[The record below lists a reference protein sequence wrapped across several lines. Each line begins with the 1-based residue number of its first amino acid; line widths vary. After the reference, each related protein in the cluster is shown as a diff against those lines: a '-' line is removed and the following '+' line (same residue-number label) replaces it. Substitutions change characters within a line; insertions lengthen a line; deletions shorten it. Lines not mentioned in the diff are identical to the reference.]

1 MSMKDEGGLGLA
13 VHWVQQALISA
24 FEDNCPLRPVKKGRK
39 FLRWTSEL
47 ESLRREVRQLFN
59 KCRGDNPHSWELY
72 REAQRNC
79 RKPVRKASKNAWGP
93 SIAPLMTYLGQLGYI
108 GLFLQTL
115 NLSWDLWW
123 LLRIGVRSSRGK
135 LWSPC

>member
-1 MSMKDEGGLGLA
+1 MEAGPEMSMKDEGGLGLA

-72 REAQRNC
+72 REAQRRY
-79 RKPVRKASKNAWGP
+79 RKEV
-93 SIAPLMTYLGQLGYI
+93 
-108 GLFLQTL
+108 
-115 NLSWDLWW
+115 
-123 LLRIGVRSSRGK
+123 
-135 LWSPC
+135 